1 MSRARKVA
9 RPVKAQKNSRKPSL
23 VVVAAAVAP
32 EEAAEAEEPEL
43 TEAVNPPAAAPT
55 VAAAGSP
62 RAGLKLEASCT
73 LRDSIDMQFQLLA
86 VDFGDSDVLVD
97 GSAVER
103 IDTAGLQML
112 LSFTRHQATRGK
124 SVKWTAVS
132 AELGRGSQLLGLNS
146 LLGLPDTNCGSD
158 NRGN

>member
-1 MSRARKVA
+1 MSRARKAA
-9 RPVKAQKNSRKPSL
+9 RPAKAQKSSRKPAL
-23 VVVAAAVAP
+23 VVVAASAAP
-32 EEAAEAEEPEL
+32 EE
-43 TEAVNPPAAAPT
+43 TEVKTPAVDAPPAAAS
-55 VAAAGSP
+55 ASP

-124 SVKWTAVS
+124 SVKWSAVS
-132 AELGRGSQLLGLNS
+132 PELSRGSQLLGLDS
-146 LLGLPDTNCGSD
+146 LLGIPDTTCGSD

>member
-1 MSRARKVA
+1 
-9 RPVKAQKNSRKPSL
+9 
-23 VVVAAAVAP
+23 
-32 EEAAEAEEPEL
+32 
-43 TEAVNPPAAAPT
+43 
-55 VAAAGSP
+55 
-62 RAGLKLEASCT
+62 
-73 LRDSIDMQFQLLA
+73 
-86 VDFGDSDVLVD
+86 
-97 GSAVER
+97 
-103 IDTAGLQML
+103 ML